1 MKNAIL
7 VLNSGSSSIKFGLY
21 DGDDASLP
29 IIGYGQVEG
38 IGTAPRIRA
47 FDRGN
52 TQVVN
57 TSLDAGC
64 DHAAAMLA
72 LVEWGRTREASKHV
86 AAVGHRVVHGGGL
99 YDAPTLVS
107 DKVLDRLDTLNP
119 LAPLH
124 QPHNLAGIRILAE
137 LMPELPQIACFD
149 TAFHSTLPT
158 VARQFGLPLHLYQR
172 GIRRYGFHGLSYE
185 YMAATLPGIIGEK
198 AAAGNVIVA
207 HLGNGASMCAMRD
220 GCSVATTMGFTAL
233 DGLPMG
239 SRCGDLDPGIVL
251 YLQNELGMSSEE
263 VFQLLYYQSGLL
275 GMSGISS
282 DMRELLNSDS
292 DSAREA
298 IDFYVYRINC
308 ELGALTAALGGLD
321 ALVFTAGIGEHA
333 APIRRRVCEL
343 ASWAQIKL
351 DERANERHALRISA
365 SDSRVPVWVVP
376 TREEWMIA
384 RHTRELIASSGDSH

>member
-1 MKNAIL
+1 
-7 VLNSGSSSIKFGLY
+7 
-21 DGDDASLP
+21 
-29 IIGYGQVEG
+29 
-38 IGTAPRIRA
+38 
-47 FDRGN
+47 
-52 TQVVN
+52 
-57 TSLDAGC
+57 
-64 DHAAAMLA
+64 
-72 LVEWGRTREASKHV
+72 
-86 AAVGHRVVHGGGL
+86 
-99 YDAPTLVS
+99 
-107 DKVLDRLDTLNP
+107 
-119 LAPLH
+119 
-124 QPHNLAGIRILAE
+124 
-137 LMPELPQIACFD
+137 
-149 TAFHSTLPT
+149 
-158 VARQFGLPLHLYQR
+158 
-172 GIRRYGFHGLSYE
+172 
-185 YMAATLPGIIGEK
+185 MAATLPGIIGEK